1 VNCSPTF
8 NYLIPLVLAVS
19 LLAGCT
25 SSQVEPAGTNTSIPT
40 TPTSTVGINESARDF
55 ELYFDDELVGS
66 INCMVN
72 HCEVDFTIPLEA
84 LPGNHTIS
92 IEGGSNLDFLVS
104 GD

>member
-1 VNCSPTF
+1 VPPVLVEIDPDEASPGEEVK
-8 NYLIPLVLAVS
+8 VLGS
-19 LLAGCT
+19 GGYTLWHNGC
-25 SSQVEPAGTNTSIPT
+25 VE
-40 TPTSTVGINESARDF
+40 GINESARDF

-84 LPGNHTIS
+84 FPGNHTIS
-92 IEGGSNLDFLVS
+92 LEGGSSLDFLVS